1 MSRTSEGRGHPASF
15 RDRDGFLYER
25 DGVLVRQVNRAY
37 AAHYDLLMQSG
48 LYDRLVSEGA
58 LIAHRELSQPGLVPD
73 LAYKVLEPDRIGFV
87 SYPYEWCFS
96 QLKDAALATLGTM
109 VDALEHGLTLKDAS
123 AYNIQFQSGRPLL
136 IDSLSFMKYEQG
148 QPWIGYRQF
157 CQHFL
162 APLAL
167 MAYTDIRLGQL
178 LRVHLDGIPLDLASR
193 LLPWRTHLN
202 PGLQVHL
209 HLHASAQR
217 RVGSGRPGLGRG
229 RKGVSRLGL
238 RGLIDSLQRTVR
250 SLSWEA
256 GRSDWAG
263 YSEFHNYD
271 EAAMQQKL
279 KAAESFLDEVR
290 PASLWDLGA
299 NTGRFSR
306 LASGRGVATIA
317 FDFDPGAVE
326 LNYRQTRQTQDP
338 NLLPLLLDLT
348 NPSPSQGWDHQERQS
363 LVERGP
369 AEALFA
375 LALVH
380 HLAISNNVPLA
391 SLADFLSRLA
401 KSLLIEF
408 VPKADPQVQ
417 KLLAG
422 RRDIFDDYSTDGFE
436 SAFQVK
442 LVIRKRM
449 PVGDSGR
456 ILYWLESRP

>member
-1 MSRTSEGRGHPASF
+1 MSATNEARGHPASF

-25 DGVLVRQVNRAY
+25 DGVLYRQVNHAY
-37 AAHYDLLMQSG
+37 AAHYDRLMQSG

-73 LAYKVLEPDRIGFV
+73 LAYKVLEPVRVEFV

-96 QLKDAALATLGTM
+96 QLKDAALATLETLSR
-109 VDALEHGLTLKDAS
+109 ALDHGLTLKDAS
-123 AYNIQFQSGRPLL
+123 AYNIQFKSGRPVL
-136 IDSLSFMKYEQG
+136 IDSLSFMKYQEG

-167 MAYTDIRLGQL
+167 MAHTDIRLGQL

-217 RVGSGRPGLGRG
+217 RVGSSRASLGRG

-238 RGLIDSLQRTVR
+238 RGLIDSLQRTVK
-250 SLSWEA
+250 SLSWEPDQ
-256 GRSDWAG
+256 SDWARYAG
-263 YSEFHNYD
+263 FHNYS
-271 EAAMQQKL
+271 EVAMEQKL
-279 KAAESFLDEVR
+279 QAAGRFLDEDR
-290 PASLWDLGA
+290 PSSLWDLGA

-306 LASGRGVATIA
+306 LASGRGVATLA

-338 NLLPLLLDLT
+338 KLLPLLLDLT
-348 NPSPSQGWDHQERQS
+348 NPSPSQGWAHLERES
-363 LVERGP
+363 LVDRGP
-369 AEALFA
+369 ADGLFG
-375 LALVH
+375 LALIH

-391 SLADFLSRLA
+391 SLAEFLTRLA

-422 RRDIFDDYSTDGFE
+422 RTDIFDDYSTSGFE
-436 SAFQVK
+436 SAFQAK
-442 LVIRKRM
+442 HVIRERM

-456 ILYWLESRP
+456 ILYWLESRG

>member
-1 MSRTSEGRGHPASF
+1 
-15 RDRDGFLYER
+15 
-25 DGVLVRQVNRAY
+25 
-37 AAHYDLLMQSG
+37 MQSG
-48 LYDRLVSEGA
+48 LYDRLVNGGA

-73 LAYKVLEPDRIGFV
+73 LAYKVLEPDRIGFI

-109 VDALEHGLTLKDAS
+109 AEALEYGLTLKDAS
-123 AYNIQFQSGRPLL
+123 AYNIQFRSGRPLL

-148 QPWIGYRQF
+148 EPWIGYRQF

-217 RVGSGRPGLGRG
+217 RAGSGRASLGRG

-256 GRSDWAG
+256 GRSDWAS

-348 NPSPSQGWDHQERQS
+348 NPSPSQGWAHQERQS

-436 SAFQVK
+436 SAFQTK

>member
-1 MSRTSEGRGHPASF
+1 MSATNEARGHPASF

-25 DGVLVRQVNRAY
+25 DGVLYRQVNRAY

-58 LIAHRELSQPGLVPD
+58 LIGHRELAQPGLAPG
-73 LAYKVLEPDRIGFV
+73 LAYKVLEPERVEFV

-96 QLKDAALATLGTM
+96 QLKDAALATLETLSR
-109 VDALEHGLTLKDAS
+109 ALEHGLTLKDAS
-123 AYNIQFQSGRPLL
+123 ACNIQFNRGRPVL
-136 IDSLSFMKYEQG
+136 IDSLSFMKYEEG

-167 MAYTDIRLGQL
+167 MAHTDIRLGQL

-217 RVGSGRPGLGRG
+217 KVGDGRESLGRSGRR
-229 RKGVSRLGL
+229 VSRLGM
-238 RGLIDSLQRTVR
+238 RGLVDSLRRTVK
-250 SLSWEA
+250 SVSWEPD
-256 GRSDWAG
+256 RTDWAR
-263 YSEFHNYD
+263 YPEFHNYS
-271 EAAMQQKL
+271 EGSMQQKL
-279 KAAESFLDEVR
+279 AATEKFLDGVGPR
-290 PASLWDLGA
+290 SLWDLGA
-299 NTGRFSR
+299 NTGQFSR
-306 LASGRGVATIA
+306 LASRRGIATLA

-326 LNYRQTRQTQDP
+326 LNYRQVRQAHDP
-338 NLLPLLLDLT
+338 NLLPLLLDFT
-348 NPSPSQGWDHQERQS
+348 NPSPSQGWAQLERES
-363 LVERGP
+363 LVDRGP
-369 AEALFA
+369 ADALFA
-375 LALVH
+375 LALIH

-391 SLADFLSRLA
+391 SLADFLLRLA

-417 KLLAG
+417 RLLAG
-422 RRDIFDDYSTDGFE
+422 RTDIFDDYSSDGFE
-436 SAFQVK
+436 AAFRTK
-442 LVIRKRM
+442 CVIRERL

-456 ILYWLESRP
+456 TLYWLESRR

>member
-1 MSRTSEGRGHPASF
+1 
-15 RDRDGFLYER
+15 LY
-25 DGVLVRQVNRAY
+25 RQVNRAY
-37 AAHYDLLMQSG
+37 AAHFDLLMQSG

-58 LIAHRELSQPGLVPD
+58 LIAHRELSQPGPEPD
-73 LAYKVLEPDRIGFV
+73 LAYKVLEPDRLEFI

-109 VDALEHGLTLKDAS
+109 AEALEYGLTLKDAS
-123 AYNIQFQSGRPLL
+123 AYNIQFRSGRPLL

-148 QPWIGYRQF
+148 EPWIGYRQF

-217 RVGSGRPGLGRG
+217 RVGSGRASLGRG

-306 LASGRGVATIA
+306 LASERGVATIA

-348 NPSPSQGWDHQERQS
+348 NPSPSQGWAHQERQS

-380 HLAISNNVPLA
+380 HVAISNNVPLA
-391 SLADFLSRLA
+391 SLADFISRLA

-422 RRDIFDDYSTDGFE
+422 RTDIFDDYSTSGFE
-436 SAFQVK
+436 SACQAKF
-442 LVIRKRM
+442 VIRKRM